1 MKKSFPLSHFLAASF
16 LIATSGLNAAHSANL
31 TLQVKSSSNTPLEDI
46 VVYLVSNKTANL
58 PVRAANAQI
67 QQINKMF
74 VPLVSVVQSGSLVEF
89 PNRDTFRHHVYSFSP
104 AKKFEIKLYADTP
117 TKPVLF
123 DKAGYVV
130 MGCNIHD
137 NMISHLLI
145 VDTPYFGKTDA
156 NGIARILDVPAGD
169 YSLTAWNYR
178 LPNKDSHTA
187 QITVKTDSTQ
197 TLLIKT
203 RPDE

>member
-1 MKKSFPLSHFLAASF
+1 MKKASLLSHFLAASF
-16 LIATSGLNAAHSANL
+16 LIAASGWNSAHSASL

-46 VVYLVSNKTANL
+46 IVYLVSSKTASL
-58 PVRAANAQI
+58 PVRTANAQI
-67 QQINKMF
+67 QQINKAF
-74 VPLVSVVQSGSLVEF
+74 VPLISVVQTGSQVEF
-89 PNRDTFRHHVYSFSP
+89 PNKDTFRHHVYSFSP

-117 TKPVLF
+117 SKPVLF

-145 VDTPYFGKTDA
+145 VDTPYFAKTDSH
-156 NGIARILDVPAGD
+156 GIARIADVPAGD
-169 YSLTAWNYR
+169 YSLIAWDYR
-178 LPNKDSHTA
+178 LPDKDAHTT
-187 QITVKTDSTQ
+187 QISLKADSTQ

-203 RPDE
+203 RPGE